1 MRGLI
6 IGAIALLAAGLLS
19 LSAAQAA
26 FKLDGRPKVAMLHL
40 ATVND
45 GGWSEALDRARVKTE
60 ETLGLK
66 IAFSEK
72 VPEDGAVVLQLVDRY
87 VREGYNIIIGTSW
100 GFSDA
105 FLKAAR
111 KYPHVAFLNCAGA
124 TTAPNLESFYA
135 RTYQGWYLAG
145 IIAGHLTRTEKIG
158 AIGSYRMG
166 PVTWDLNAFLRGA
179 QSVNPAV
186 EMIGIYVNTWYDPI
200 KETQAAESLLA
211 QGVDVLGSN
220 LSAPGPH
227 RAFQDWG
234 KWSVGF
240 QIDMSGVAPR
250 GVATSMVY
258 KWEAYLIP
266 TIRAIVRGR
275 WEPELRGWWKGLDAG
290 VFDVDPVATWVP
302 RAAVADVERAR
313 TKMITGE
320 LDPFQGPLYRNNG
333 TLAVP
338 EGKVPS
344 DTELRRMNY
353 LIQGAVDISLAN

>member
-6 IGAIALLAAGLLS
+6 FGIVALLAASLLP

-40 ATVND
+40 ATIDD
-45 GGWSEALDRARVKTE
+45 GGWSEALDRARVRTE
-60 ETLGLK
+60 EALGLK
-66 IAFSEK
+66 IAYSEK
-72 VPEDGAVVLQLVDRY
+72 VPEDGAIVLQLVDRY
-87 VREGYNIIIGTSW
+87 VREGYNIIVGTSW
-100 GFSDA
+100 GYGEA
-105 FLKAAR
+105 LLRAAR

-124 TTAPNLESFYA
+124 TAASNLESFYA

-145 IIAGHLTRTEKIG
+145 IVAGHLTRTEKIG
-158 AIGSYRMG
+158 AIGGYRMG

-186 EMIGIYVNTWYDPI
+186 EMIGVYTDTWYDPRR
-200 KETQAAESLLA
+200 ETRAAESLLA

-227 RAFQDWG
+227 RAFQDRG

-240 QIDMSGVAPR
+240 QIDMSGAAPR
-250 GVATSMVY
+250 AVATSMVY

-266 TIRAIVRGR
+266 TIRAIVRGT
-275 WEPELRGWWKGLDAG
+275 WEPALRGWWKGLDAG
-290 VFDVDPVATWVP
+290 VFDIDPIASWVP

-313 TKMITGE
+313 ARMIAGE
-320 LDPFQGPLYRNNG
+320 LDPFQGPLYRNDG

-338 EGKVPS
+338 EGQVLS
-344 DTELRRMNY
+344 DRGLRRMTY
-353 LIQGAVDISLAN
+353 LIEGAVEVTLAE

>member
-6 IGAIALLAAGLLS
+6 FEIIALLAASLLS
-19 LSAAQAA
+19 LTAAQAA
-26 FKLDGRPKVAMLHL
+26 FKLEGRPKVAMLHL
-40 ATVND
+40 ATVDD
-45 GGWSEALDRARVKTE
+45 GGWSEALDRARVKTQE
-60 ETLGLK
+60 ALGLK
-66 IAFSEK
+66 IAFSQK
-72 VPEDGAVVLQLVDRY
+72 VPEDGAIVLQLVDRY

-100 GFSDA
+100 GYGEA
-105 FLKAAR
+105 LLRAAR
-111 KYPHVAFLNCAGA
+111 KHPHVAFLNCAGA
-124 TTAPNLESFYA
+124 TTASNLESFYA

-158 AIGSYRMG
+158 AIGAYRMG

-186 EMIGIYVNTWYDPI
+186 EMIGVYVNSWYDPGR
-200 KETQAAESLLA
+200 ERQAAESLLA
-211 QGVDVLGSN
+211 RGVDVLGST

-227 RAFQDWG
+227 RAFQDRG
-234 KWSVGF
+234 RWSVGF
-240 QIDMSGVAPR
+240 QIDMSGEAPK

-266 TIRAIVRGR
+266 TIRAIVEGT
-275 WEPELRGWWKGLDAG
+275 WSPEVRGWWKGLDAG
-290 VFDVDPVATWVP
+290 VLDLEPIATWVS

-313 TKMITGE
+313 AKMIAGE

-338 EGKVPS
+338 DGDVLS
-344 DTELRRMNY
+344 DQGLRRMTY
-353 LIQGAVDISLAN
+353 LIQGAVDISLRD

>member
-6 IGAIALLAAGLLS
+6 IGAIALLAASLLS
-19 LSAAQAA
+19 LTAAQAA
-26 FKLDGRPKVAMLHL
+26 FKLEGRPKVAMLHL
-40 ATVND
+40 ATVDD

-60 ETLGLK
+60 EALGLK
-66 IAFSEK
+66 IAFSER
-72 VPEDGAVVLQLVDRY
+72 VPEDGAVVRQLVDRY

-100 GFSDA
+100 GYGEA
-105 FLKAAR
+105 FLRAAR

-124 TTAPNLESFYA
+124 TAASNLESFYA
-135 RTYQGWYLAG
+135 RTYQGWCLAG

-158 AIGSYRMG
+158 AIGGYRMG

-186 EMIGIYVNTWYDPI
+186 EMIGIYVDTWYDPS
-200 KETQAAESLLA
+200 KETQAAERLLA
-211 QGVDVLGSN
+211 QGVDVLGST

-227 RAFQDWG
+227 RAFQDRG

-240 QIDMSGVAPR
+240 QIDMSEEAPR

-266 TIRAIVRGR
+266 TIRAIAKGT
-275 WEPELRGWWKGLDAG
+275 WTPALRGWWKGLDAG
-290 VFDVDPVATWVP
+290 VFDVDPIASWVP

-313 TKMITGE
+313 AKMIAGE
-320 LDPFQGPLYRNNG
+320 LDPFRGPLYRNNG
-333 TLAVP
+333 MLAVP

-344 DTELRRMNY
+344 DIELRRMNY
-353 LIQGAVDISLAN
+353 LIQGAVDISLAE